1 MSDMS
6 ATVSPIENGFHIE
19 GYERITYDFRF
30 VDSIFDPKKSDLA
43 DCYRSW
49 GRCLVVIDDNV
60 HKLYGEALTKY
71 FSEYNIKCTIKVI
84 QGGELHKTMKTKIEI
99 LDTFAEYGLVRKE
112 PVLVIGGGV
121 LTDVAGYACASY
133 RRTSNFIRIPTTLI
147 GLIDASVSIKVGL
160 NHGKLKNRL
169 GAYHAP
175 LITFLDFSFLKTL
188 SQGHIRNGFA
198 ELVKISTVAE
208 KTVFDLLDK
217 YAEELVSTHFG
228 YMDGASDEVRE
239 AGKQINYIGIKK
251 MLELEVPNLHEIM
264 LDRVIAFGH
273 TWSPTLE
280 LTPPIPLRHGHA
292 INIDM
297 AFSTTIAWK
306 RGLITSEERDRILR
320 LMSRAGLTL
329 DHELFDIDLIWKA
342 TKSIMLTR
350 DGHQRAAMP
359 NPIGHC
365 VFLNDLTYEELE
377 KDLQEHK
384 QLVKSYPRAGAGVDA
399 YIDQSDYM
407 EEINKDG
414 NDVVLSKAGNGDLIV
429 DAVSS
434 AMTSSLALDM
444 NGMTKTQGYCSAVM

>member
-6 ATVSPIENGFHIE
+6 ATVSSTTNGFHIE
-19 GYERITYDFRF
+19 GYEKITYDFRF
-30 VDSIFDPKKSDLA
+30 IDNIFDPKHHDLA
-43 DCYRSW
+43 DCYHSW

-60 HKLYGEALTKY
+60 YKMYGQALENY
-71 FSEYNIKCTIKVI
+71 FAVHNIKCTVKVI
-84 QGGELHKTMKTKIEI
+84 QGGELRKTMKTKLEI
-99 LDTFAEYGLVRKE
+99 LDTFAEFGLVRKE

-217 YAEELVSTHFG
+217 YGEELISTHFG
-228 YMDGASDEVRE
+228 YLDGASEEVRK
-239 AGKQINYIGIKK
+239 AAKQINYIGIKK

-297 AFSTTIAWK
+297 AFSVTIAWK
-306 RGLITSEERDRILR
+306 RGLITIEERDRILR
-320 LMSRAGLTL
+320 LMSRVGLTL
-329 DHELFDIDLIWKA
+329 DHELFTIDLIWKA

-359 NPIGHC
+359 NPIGTC
-365 VFLNDLTYEELE
+365 TFVNDLTYEELE
-377 KDLQEHK
+377 QDLKEHK
-384 QLVKSYPRAGAGVDA
+384 ALVKTYPRAGAGVDA
-399 YIDQSDYM
+399 YVDQSDYM
-407 EEINKDG
+407 EIHDG
-414 NDVVLSKAGNGDLIV
+414 DNMVLTKALNGELLV
-429 DAVSS
+429 EAVSS
-434 AMTSSLALDM
+434 TLSSSLGM
-444 NGMTKTQGYCSAVM
+444 NLKTIAAEKAYRSAIM

>member
-6 ATVSPIENGFHIE
+6 ATVTPIDNGFHIE
-19 GYERITYDFRF
+19 GYEKITYDFRF
-30 VDSIFDPKKSDLA
+30 VDNIFDPKKTDLA
-43 DCYRSW
+43 ECYRSW
-49 GRCLVVIDDNV
+49 GRCLVIIDSNV
-60 HKLYGEALTKY
+60 HRLYGEALTTY
-71 FSEYNIKCTIKVI
+71 FSTYNIQCTIKVI
-84 QGGELHKTMKTKIEI
+84 QGGELRKTMKTKLEI

-175 LITFLDFSFLKTL
+175 LITFLDFAFLKTL
-188 SQGHIRNGFA
+188 SKGHIRNGFA

-208 KTVFDLLDK
+208 KSVFDLLDR
-217 YAEELVSTHFG
+217 YTEELIETHFG
-228 YMDGASDEVRE
+228 YIDGASDEVRQ
-239 AGKQINYIGIKK
+239 AAKQINYISIKK

-306 RGLITSEERDRILR
+306 RGLITIDERDRILR
-320 LMSRAGLTL
+320 LMSRAGLAL
-329 DHELFDIDLIWKA
+329 DHDLFTIDLIWRA

-350 DGHQRAAMP
+350 DGKQRAAMP
-359 NPIGHC
+359 NPIGDC
-365 VFLNDLTYEELE
+365 VFLNDLTYEELNQV
-377 KDLQEHK
+377 LQEHK
-384 QLVKSYPRAGAGVDA
+384 QLVRPYARRGDGVDA
-399 YIDQSDYM
+399 YVDQTDYM
-407 EEINKDG
+407 EELDTDAKGVI
-414 NDVVLSKAGNGDLIV
+414 LSKKLNGDLIV

-434 AMTSSLALDM
+434 ALSHDSNTIE
-444 NGMTKTQGYCSAVM
+444 NVHHYCSCVA